1 MKVALALALAPL
13 AALAAVIDNNDK
25 RTFLDAE
32 YDYVIVGAGTGGLAM
47 AARLSEDPNNRVAV
61 IEAGGYYQV
70 TNLIIGETPAACALF
85 TGADPKDTNP
95 LVDWN
100 FVTQPLKGGAG
111 RQVHYARGKCIG
123 GT

>member
-1 MKVALALALAPL
+1 MKIALGLVLAPL
-13 AALAAVIDNNDK
+13 AAVAVVLEPQDK
-25 RTFLDAE
+25 RTFLNAE
-32 YDYVIVGAGTGGLAM
+32 FDYVVIGAGTGGLAV
-47 AARLSEDPNNRVAV
+47 AARLSENPNNKVAV

-85 TGADPKDTNP
+85 AGSDPKDTNP

-100 FVTQPLKGGAG
+100 FVTQPQEGGAN
-111 RQVHYARGKCIG
+111 RKIHYARGKCIG